1 MTAHASQTV
10 TDGDRSRSSVQ
21 SQSADPVLIYDGLC
35 GFCDWAVQFILA
47 RDPGGRMRFAPIQGA
62 FAREVLARHPA
73 QAAIDSVVL
82 VTAGDGRGPE
92 RLSIRSDAALEV
104 VRYLGGAWRVA
115 LVMRLL
121 PRGARDWAYDAFARN
136 RYRWF
141 GRYGSCPIP
150 SAEVRERFLA

>member
-1 MTAHASQTV
+1 MPDAA
-10 TDGDRSRSSVQ
+10 RSRLNAR
-21 SQSADPVLIYDGLC
+21 SQSPDPVLLYDGLC

-47 RDPGGRMRFAPIQGA
+47 RDPGGRMRFAPMQGEFGRA
-62 FAREVLARHPA
+62 VLARHPA
-73 QAAIDSVVL
+73 HAEIDSVVL
-82 VTAGDGRGPE
+82 VTAGNSRAPE

-104 VRYLGGAWRVA
+104 VRYLGGPWRVA

-141 GRYGSCPIP
+141 GRYESCPIP